1 MQAEARWWTLPMR
14 CRGCARVSFTTFNN
28 PPGTNGPKRERS
40 MIVLTRYRQA
50 YRADSLRLT

>member
-1 MQAEARWWTLPMR
+1 MR

-40 MIVLTRYRQA
+40 MIAVTRYRQA

>member
-1 MQAEARWWTLPMR
+1 VVDVAHALQGPRPRELHN
-14 CRGCARVSFTTFNN
+14 FNN

-50 YRADSLRLT
+50 CHAESLRLT